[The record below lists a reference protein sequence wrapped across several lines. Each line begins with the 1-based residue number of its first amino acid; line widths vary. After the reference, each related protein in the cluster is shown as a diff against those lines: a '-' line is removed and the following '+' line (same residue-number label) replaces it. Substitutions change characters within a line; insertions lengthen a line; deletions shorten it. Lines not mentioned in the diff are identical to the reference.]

1 MKPRNTLILVA
12 VFAILAGYLYFV
24 ELNKTPEQIS
34 ATQGTPSPRPTQYV
48 FQLDPNNI
56 QRMEVTDLQSPLRT
70 NFLRTDQGWK
80 ITAPI
85 EKMADQNKAV
95 PLASSMATLQTSRVL
110 TNVTDLKGFGLVTG
124 TIEARMVMSDS
135 TSYAITVGNKI
146 PDGNG
151 YYVGYTGDKSKVFI
165 IDTPLV
171 ESLKSV
177 ISAPPFEPTVTPT
190 FTATPPV
197 TPTLE
202 ATATLSPTQPLP
214 NLVPTFAPPVATPKP

>member
-1 MKPRNTLILVA
+1 VKPRNTLILVA

-34 ATQGTPSPRPTQYV
+34 AALGTPSPRPTQYI
-48 FQLDPNNI
+48 FQLDSNNI

-80 ITAPI
+80 LTAPI

-95 PLASSMATLQTSRVL
+95 PLSSSMATLQATRVL
-110 TNVTDLKGFGLVTG
+110 TNVTNLAGFGLVTG
-124 TIEARMVMSDS
+124 TIEARMVMTDS
-135 TSYAITVGNKI
+135 TAYGITVGNKI

-151 YYVGYTGDKSKVFI
+151 YYAAYTGDKSKVFI
-165 IDTPLV
+165 IDTSLV

-177 ISAPPFEPTVTPT
+177 LSNPPIEPPPTPT
-190 FTATPPV
+190 PTATPPV

-202 ATATLSPTQPLP
+202 ATATLSPTLPLP
-214 NLVPTFAPPVATPKP
+214 NIVPTFAPPVATPKP